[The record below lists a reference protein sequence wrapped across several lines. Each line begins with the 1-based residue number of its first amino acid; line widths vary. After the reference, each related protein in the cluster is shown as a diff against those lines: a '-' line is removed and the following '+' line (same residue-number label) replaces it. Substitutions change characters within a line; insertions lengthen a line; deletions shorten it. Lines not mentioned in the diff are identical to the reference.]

1 MMNDILINIR
11 KELGDTI
18 KLESDIKELK
28 RQLEERDAEIKY
40 LKSENDFL
48 KQENQK
54 YKDAI
59 QRKKFK
65 IKDLKSKNRELNESH
80 ANLKRSI
87 STKNIES
94 SIKKQLK
101 PKIPLKKSK
110 STTDPLHE
118 DIDQIFHIQQDLTP
132 NSPSL
137 MKDSY
142 SAPKRKSK
150 FELFDDYFKEGNST
164 NQNEE
169 KQADSSTSISDNPP
183 EVTPLFV
190 IEKVK
195 DEDENNDNDNN
206 MENEDKSQQQD
217 IQIQETKKVKT
228 TKQKKQS
235 VLPSPQP
242 ISELLEEIKALD
254 IDQIDPI
261 VTRVLAESYSSITAL
276 KRRYVD
282 ILNTFAVSIKK
293 SKKVD
298 DIHQIVSFFV
308 KFASRVSPES
318 LELFK
323 KSISSNRELSSA
335 ILTAEETNGIF

>member
-1 MMNDILINIR
+1 MNDILINIR

-18 KLESDIKELK
+18 KLESDIRELK
-28 RQLEERDAEIKY
+28 KQLEDREEEIKY

-87 STKNIES
+87 SLKNMEA
-94 SIKKQLK
+94 SIKKPLK
-101 PKIPLKKSK
+101 SKVPLKKSK
-110 STTDPLHE
+110 STTDPLNE
-118 DIDQIFHIQQDLTP
+118 DLDQIFHIQQDLTP

-137 MKDSY
+137 MMESY
-142 SAPKRKSK
+142 STPRKKSK

-164 NQNEE
+164 SQNEK
-169 KQADSSTSISDNPP
+169 KQADSPTNISDYPP
-183 EVTPLFV
+183 KVTPLFV

-195 DEDENNDNDNN
+195 DDDQNNNDNNVKK
-206 MENEDKSQQQD
+206 ENEFQQQD
-217 IQIQETKKVKT
+217 TQIQETKNVKT
-228 TKQKKQS
+228 TKQKKQN

-242 ISELLEEIKALD
+242 ISELLEEIKTLD

-261 VTRVLAESYSSITAL
+261 VTRVLAESYSSLTAL

-298 DIHQIVSFFV
+298 DIHQIISFFV
-308 KFASRVSPES
+308 KFALRVSPES

-323 KSISSNRELSSA
+323 KSISSNRELSTA
-335 ILTAEETNGIF
+335 ILTVEETNGIF